1 MSYTATDLSHYWKWF
16 QPGSKGPWRATLAE
30 SQSAGMSRDYAK
42 RVDLELKRQTV
53 ILDVADRLRREL
65 GWSEVT
71 VDQVAR
77 CAGLGRTTIYLQF
90 RNKTDIHLA
99 LIERALC
106 LVRQWLLRASREP
119 RQGLEKV
126 LAMSRAFAEF
136 AIEERH
142 HFDACSEFMSLHT
155 SGSEPSPNEAA
166 CLAVLGQIHACFEK
180 AIAQGYRD
188 GSINAA
194 LGSPSV
200 ISTCVWALLQG
211 GMQLTV
217 ARSATPETVCERQ
230 REWCEHMLGHL
241 RHMLHGSSMVS

>member
-1 MSYTATDLSHYWKWF
+1 
-16 QPGSKGPWRATLAE
+16 
-30 SQSAGMSRDYAK
+30 MSRDYAK
-42 RVDLELKRQTV
+42 RVDLELKRRTA

-65 GWSEVT
+65 GWNEVT
-71 VDQVAR
+71 IDQVAR
-77 CAGLGRTTIYLQF
+77 CAGLGRTAIYLQF

-106 LVRQWLLRASREP
+106 LVRRRLLRAAREP
-119 RQGLEKV
+119 WQGLEKV

-155 SGSEPSPNEAA
+155 SGTEPSPHEAA
-166 CLAVLGQIHACFEK
+166 CLAVFGQIQACFAE

-200 ISTCVWALLQG
+200 ISICIWALLQG
-211 GMQLTV
+211 SMQLTV
-217 ARSATPETVCERQ
+217 ARPAAPKTVGERQ
-230 REWCEHMLGHL
+230 REWCEHMLGRL
-241 RHMLHGSSMVS
+241 RHMLHDSSIVS

>member
-1 MSYTATDLSHYWKWF
+1 
-16 QPGSKGPWRATLAE
+16 
-30 SQSAGMSRDYAK
+30 MSRDIAE
-42 RVDLELKRQTV
+42 RLDLELKRQAA
-53 ILDVADRLRREL
+53 ILDVADRLCREL
-65 GWSEVT
+65 GWSAVT
-71 VDQVAR
+71 IDQVAR
-77 CAGLGRTTIYLQF
+77 CAGLCRTAVYLQF
-90 RNKTDIHLA
+90 RNKPDIRFA
-99 LIERALC
+99 LIQRALC
-106 LVRQWLLRASREP
+106 LVRQWLLRAARKP

-126 LAMSRAFAEF
+126 LAMSGAFAEF

-155 SGSEPSPNEAA
+155 SGSEPSPHEAA
-166 CLAVLGQIHACFEK
+166 CLAEFGQIHACFAD

-217 ARSATPETVCERQ
+217 ARSATPKAVCERQ